1 MPTAAEIR
9 QKAQELR
16 SQGQAGNLPSQA
28 SKRAF
33 QRSSAGNGSEDKFER
48 LLRFSLY
55 QATALDHLQNG
66 AIIVFVLFSE
76 QLQKGMSDQ
85 ATLWDQSKPDQP
97 NAGEGRFVP
106 HPVGKKGT
114 YLMFLTV
121 LEGIRLLP
129 FSKDPTVASAL
140 DTLENLDVD
149 EVLRL
154 AVGNFAPRHA
164 SPKQGRPWVWELT
177 IGALTPDAFKAAL
190 SKLIL
195 FLGAHKQDTLKIEPH
210 RKGPAG
216 LRQALWEDLRAI
228 QAQHS

>member
-1 MPTAAEIR
+1 MALTA
-9 QKAQELR
+9 
-16 SQGQAGNLPSQA
+16 
-28 SKRAF
+28 
-33 QRSSAGNGSEDKFER
+33 GSLEECHV
-48 LLRFSLY
+48 LLLVQFL
-55 QATALDHLQNG
+55 LDHLQNG
-66 AIIVFVLFSE
+66 AIIVFVSFSE

-140 DTLENLDVD
+140 DTLEKFDAD

-228 QAQHS
+228 QAQRS